1 MLEKYSGKKCGN
13 DFGLCYNP
21 EFIALGKVIYDLLN
35 PDFVLIGESD
45 SKSGDFL
52 ENFYKNLCENNPPIK
67 RMSIINAEIAKI
79 ALNVYV
85 TTKISYANML
95 AELCEK
101 FPGGDVD
108 AITDALGCDS
118 RIGHKYLKGA
128 LGFAGPCFPR
138 DARAFLYTAKKTGLS
153 FPLPVAVDA
162 INKRQVARLSEKVLS
177 LLPKGKK
184 IGILGLS
191 YKPDTNVIEESQGLE
206 IARALSEEEIKV
218 VVYDPAAMD
227 QARQVLGKNVEFASS
242 LEDCCKKADL
252 ILITTPWSE
261 FKAIFP
267 EWLKG
272 KTVIDCWKILDSK
285 KFDKKVKYI
294 AVGINPKNEK

>member
-1 MLEKYSGKKCGN
+1 
-13 DFGLCYNP
+13 
-21 EFIALGKVIYDLLN
+21 
-35 PDFVLIGESD
+35 
-45 SKSGDFL
+45 
-52 ENFYKNLCENNPPIK
+52 
-67 RMSIINAEIAKI
+67 
-79 ALNVYV
+79 
-85 TTKISYANML
+85 
-95 AELCEK
+95 
-101 FPGGDVD
+101 
-108 AITDALGCDS
+108 
-118 RIGHKYLKGA
+118 
-128 LGFAGPCFPR
+128 
-138 DARAFLYTAKKTGLS
+138 
-153 FPLPVAVDA
+153 
-162 INKRQVARLSEKVLS
+162 
-177 LLPKGKK
+177 
-184 IGILGLS
+184 
-191 YKPDTNVIEESQGLE
+191 
-206 IARALSEEEIKV
+206 